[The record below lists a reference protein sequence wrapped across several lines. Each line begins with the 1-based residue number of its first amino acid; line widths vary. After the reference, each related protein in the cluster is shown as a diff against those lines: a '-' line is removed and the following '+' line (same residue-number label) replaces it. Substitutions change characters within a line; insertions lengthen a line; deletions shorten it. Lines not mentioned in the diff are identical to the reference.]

1 MKLDSLPYIISHSEW
16 FYAVSFA
23 AALLLLALAI
33 IERPAVPIPGF
44 TPSLLVV
51 PSVLKYII
59 IIIIITIIYFCR

>member
-23 AALLLLALAI
+23 AAVLLLALAV
-33 IERPAVPIPGF
+33 IEYPAVPIPGF

-51 PSVLKYII
+51 VPYALKYI